1 VTKRVNDKRQIF
13 IEEMQKRKNM
23 LALMERHREAIKPL
37 DQRMDEF
44 KLA

>member
-1 VTKRVNDKRQIF
+1 
-13 IEEMQKRKNM
+13 MQKRKNM

-44 KLA
+44 KLAQVKYRKEE